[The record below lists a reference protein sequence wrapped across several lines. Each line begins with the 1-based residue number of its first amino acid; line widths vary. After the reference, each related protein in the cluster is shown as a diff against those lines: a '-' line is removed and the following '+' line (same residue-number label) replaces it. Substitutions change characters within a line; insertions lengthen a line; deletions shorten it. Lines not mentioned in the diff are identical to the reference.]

1 MLKIL
6 VSRIFADNPA
16 GPGTLHRGP
25 QQDRQAGGQRGGGEE
40 AAGDGGGQVGTQQST
55 WRR

>member
-55 WRR
+55 TC